1 MSDKF
6 QWADFFN
13 PDFIM
18 EMNIILCVLHKQFRF
33 LNLFLSVCVSGLF

>member
-1 MSDKF
+1 MSDEIN
-6 QWADFFN
+6 ADFFN

-33 LNLFLSVCVSGLF
+33 LNSSFPSVFRPF